1 MPPDTSA
8 LTSFFDL
15 WVDQFARALEMFTG
29 ERPGVAVAS
38 LAALPSVDTET
49 TLWWKQPF
57 ASDTLGE
64 FDTWVGAA
72 EATWLALSQALG
84 ESDSDAC
91 RSTYLEVLSQA
102 HHGTANALT
111 EEPVRLFRCP
121 AGEESPAPQSASL
134 VLATAAI
141 TIGANHMG
149 AKHVGA
155 NHALTLLLAI
165 EANAAG
171 VLKHLDPLHSQA
183 ELQDAQLSSGSLM
196 MGRLRDV
203 NLPISLALGSTHLSI
218 SEVLRVKPGS
228 RLGLNKEAGDLVDLL
243 IHGTVV
249 ARGEIVLVKEN
260 YGIRI
265 RQIVSR
271 TDRLA
276 LCPPID

>member
-1 MPPDTSA
+1 MSPDTSA

-57 ASDTLGE
+57 ASDALGE

-84 ESDSDAC
+84 ESDPDAC

-121 AGEESPAPQSASL
+121 AGEESSVPQSASL

-141 TIGANHMG
+141 T
-149 AKHVGA
+149 VGA
-155 NHALTLLLAI
+155 NPALTLLLAI

-260 YGIRI
+260 YGLRI